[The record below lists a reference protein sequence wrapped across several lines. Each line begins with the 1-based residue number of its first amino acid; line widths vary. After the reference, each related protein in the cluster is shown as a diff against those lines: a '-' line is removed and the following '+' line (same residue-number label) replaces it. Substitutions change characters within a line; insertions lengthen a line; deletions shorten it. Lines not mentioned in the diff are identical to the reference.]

1 MKRAREEI
9 NNDTTSLPA
18 TNSSSITME
27 VAVTDEHI
35 RAACDY
41 IGKSIL
47 YANSPVSPKQIMVMS
62 DLTYL
67 DKFDEHPL
75 NRSTDQ
81 NWVDQMMAQ
90 MLGVAMKNEVPILDI
105 AININ
110 DIKAYLTAMNE
121 GEEVPIY
128 KAIILDG
135 QHRWKAM
142 QKIKSTMP
150 HVNMNI
156 ILHVHV
162 CDDADEIVL
171 TLNAINNRRPFTDD
185 HAEMVNMNKRFHD
198 ALDAVVTKKNK
209 NRRCVTKVK
218 SHIKILKSPEFFK
231 KYVNYSTE
239 DFKKAIVKIAD
250 NYKPKWTEFLTDNEK
265 NARTALYQV
274 VNETGLFQLVDNSHE
289 WIMKMK
295 K

>member
-1 MKRAREEI
+1 MKRTREDQNTADLLT
-9 NNDTTSLPA
+9 NNPSV
-18 TNSSSITME
+18 IME
-27 VAVTDEHI
+27 LTVTDEHI
-35 RAACDY
+35 KAACDY

-47 YANSPVSPKQIMVMS
+47 YANSPVNPKQIMVLS
-62 DLTYL
+62 DLSFL

-75 NRSTDQ
+75 NRSTDPH
-81 NWVDQMMAQ
+81 WVDQMMAQ
-90 MLGVAMKNEVPILDI
+90 MLSVSMKNEVPILDI

-121 GEEVPIY
+121 GEDMPIY

-142 QKIKSTMP
+142 LKIKNTMP

-162 CDDADEIVL
+162 CNDADEIVL

-198 ALDAVVTKKNK
+198 AIDSVVTKKNK

-218 SHIKILKSPEFFK
+218 GHIKILKSPEFFK
-231 KYVNYSTE
+231 KYVNYTTE
-239 DFKKAIVKIAD
+239 DFKKAIGKIAE
-250 NYKPKWTEFLTDNEK
+250 NYKSKWMDFLTENEK
-265 NARTALYQV
+265 NAKTALSQV
-274 VNETGLFQLVDNSHE
+274 VNETGLYQLVDNSHE
-289 WIMKMK
+289 WIMMMK